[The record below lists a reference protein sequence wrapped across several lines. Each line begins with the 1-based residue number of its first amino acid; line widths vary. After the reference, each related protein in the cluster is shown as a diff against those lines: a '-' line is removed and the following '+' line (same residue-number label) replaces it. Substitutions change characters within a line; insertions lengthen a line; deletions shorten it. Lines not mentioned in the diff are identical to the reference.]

1 MINKIN
7 HNKPFKYK
15 EWDIEEVN
23 SPLFRAVNDELII
36 LFEAEYKKGLYY
48 KIRSVTTI
56 KNDRTYTAWRYFHKY
71 YHSIMN
77 ISFELLKN
85 NYLWDYQNNQEA
97 LITYKKDIE
106 PYYKECKEL
115 GLSFYGDEA
124 FLEELFK

>member
-1 MINKIN
+1 MINKIKF
-7 HNKPFKYK
+7 NKPFIYN
-15 EWDIEEVN
+15 EWSIREVN
-23 SPLFRAVNDELII
+23 NPLFVANNGEVTI
-36 LFEAEYKKGLYY
+36 LFEAEYKNGLYY

-56 KNDRTYTAWRYFHKY
+56 KNDRTYTALRYFHKY

-85 NYLWDYQNNQEA
+85 NYLWDYQNNKEA

-115 GLSFYGDEA
+115 GLSFYRDEA
-124 FLEELFK
+124 FLEDLFK